1 VVKYRLTVATL
12 KKLFTAY
19 NTGCWFEK
27 EWEQRSSAWLVA
39 QKVRLLLGPL
49 GPLRPF
55 AHRLF
60 PPSLHRLPSDRTGTS
75 QHRTPHPAAFIPHAH
90 VSCTNWYNITPPNM
104 STTKRQKMERS
115 SRDNHQDNQDN
126 NQDNQYNDDDD
137 DDERKPAA
145 TGFVYYKV
153 LVNDELSQA
162 SRVNVNI
169 EDEVLVDTIKE
180 AIKTRSSP
188 EFDSVPIQRIELFE
202 SLEDIK
208 QGNDP
213 LDALEMW
220 NSTVTW
226 GTTAKPVIVKVPEN
240 CNSES
245 PRSNSNNGEC

>member
-1 VVKYRLTVATL
+1 
-12 KKLFTAY
+12 
-19 NTGCWFEK
+19 
-27 EWEQRSSAWLVA
+27 
-39 QKVRLLLGPL
+39 
-49 GPLRPF
+49 
-55 AHRLF
+55 
-60 PPSLHRLPSDRTGTS
+60 
-75 QHRTPHPAAFIPHAH
+75 
-90 VSCTNWYNITPPNM
+90 M
-104 STTKRQKMERS
+104 STKRQKMERS
-115 SRDNHQDNQDN
+115 SRDNHQDHQE
-126 NQDNQYNDDDD
+126 

-202 SLEDIK
+202 SMGDIQ

-226 GTTAKPVIVKVPEN
+226 GTTAKPVIVQVPVKRI
-240 CNSES
+240 SES
-245 PRSNSNNGEC
+245 PRSNTKGEC

>member
-1 VVKYRLTVATL
+1 MKDLT
-12 KKLFTAY
+12 
-19 NTGCWFEK
+19 G
-27 EWEQRSSAWLVA
+27 R
-39 QKVRLLLGPL
+39 
-49 GPLRPF
+49 
-55 AHRLF
+55 
-60 PPSLHRLPSDRTGTS
+60 SDRITKCSFSREGINYSLKIVAHSTNITLSLYSFRRSHQCLSVSDYDPSPADRTPRVQTGTTLH
-75 QHRTPHPAAFIPHAH
+75 QVMTTKHQ
-90 VSCTNWYNITPPNM
+90 VM
-104 STTKRQKMERS
+104 STKRQKMKRS
-115 SRDNHQDNQDN
+115 SSSNHQDH
-126 NQDNQYNDDDD
+126 QDNQYND

-169 EDEVLVDTIKE
+169 EDVVLVDTIKE

-202 SLEDIK
+202 SMGDIQ

-226 GTTAKPVIVKVPEN
+226 GTTAKPVIVQVPVN
-240 CNSES
+240 RNSES
-245 PRSNSNNGEC
+245 PRSNNNGEC